1 MDLNKIFSKLKF
13 KLEKMNGDDDGI
25 KTAGAFQNQKNVVN
39 CVTIIVVII
48 VRVIFFDVILLLLS
62 LIES

>member
-48 VRVIFFDVILLLLS
+48 VRVIFLT
-62 LIES
+62 